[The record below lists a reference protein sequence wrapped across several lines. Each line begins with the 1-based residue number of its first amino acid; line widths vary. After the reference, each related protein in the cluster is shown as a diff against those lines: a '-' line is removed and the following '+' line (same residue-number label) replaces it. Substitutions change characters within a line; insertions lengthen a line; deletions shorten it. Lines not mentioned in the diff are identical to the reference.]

1 MTFRLLVAALR
12 RGGRLAVALDARGL
26 RPDAPRTLAR
36 PVRWRGSD
44 TVALVVAAGALLVA
58 ASTRL

>member
-26 RPDAPRTLAR
+26 QPQAPRTVAR
-36 PVRWRGSD
+36 PVR
-44 TVALVVAAGALLVA
+44 
-58 ASTRL
+58 